1 VDVQRHST
9 GWVWGKGARA
19 QGRKGARAQAVADL
33 NSSLKMAQNN
43 VKNGKAINF
52 LSKQVLF
59 K

>member
-1 VDVQRHST
+1 MFKGTVQAGS
-9 GWVWGKGARA
+9 GARA